1 MPDARQ
7 NRDVALTQ
15 FAEFVNSAERSDG
28 ELLRRV
34 EALDVSADIK
44 ALLAELLRW
53 TSKVGNEL
61 LRIGR
66 KILEFVLTLAKQFP
80 LLTFSVLI
88 ALVVGVLLAAVPVLG
103 GLLGPV
109 LTPLALA
116 LGVAWGAKQELAT
129 PDLADRVRE
138 FAANFSGVV
147 A

>member
-1 MPDARQ
+1 VPDARQ